1 MSELDDLIAK
11 GLIEAVESDRPIAEQ
26 WIGDARRHLEAAEA
40 IQTIDPSGAYVLAY
54 DAARKAVAAALLMTG
69 HRVRSRPGSHQALGQ
84 YAKVLARETGEP
96 ALEQFDRLRR
106 ERNRSE
112 YGSRSFGKAEVN
124 EAIRSAG
131 AILEACARSTQ
142 VDHGE

>member
-1 MSELDDLIAK
+1 MSELDDLIEK
-11 GLIEAVESDRPIAEQ
+11 GLIEAVDSDRPMAEQ
-26 WIGDARRHLEAAEA
+26 WISDARRHLKAAKA
-40 IQTIDPSGAYVLAY
+40 IQTMDPSGAYVLAY
-54 DAARKAVAAALLMTG
+54 DAARKAVAASLLMTR
-69 HRVRSRPGSHQALGQ
+69 HRVRSRPGSHQALAQ
-84 YAKVLARETGEP
+84 FAKVLARDTGET

-131 AILEACARSTQ
+131 AILEACARQ
-142 VDHGE
+142 DLG

>member
-11 GLIEAVESDRPIAEQ
+11 GLIEAAESDRPMAEQ
-26 WIGDARRHLEAAEA
+26 WISDAKRHLEAARA
-40 IQTIDPSGAYVLAY
+40 IQIMDPSGAYVLAY

-69 HRVRSRPGSHQALGQ
+69 HRVRSRPGSHQALAQ

-124 EAIRSAG
+124 EAIRSVG
-131 AILEACARSTQ
+131 AILEACAQQT
-142 VDHGE
+142 

>member
-1 MSELDDLIAK
+1 VSELDDLLAR
-11 GLIEAVESDRPIAEQ
+11 GLIETVESDRPMAEQ
-26 WIGDARRHLEAAEA
+26 WISDARRHLEAAKA
-40 IQTIDPSGAYVLAY
+40 IQTIDPSGTYVLAY

-69 HRVRSRPGSHQALGQ
+69 HRVRSRPGSHQALAQ
-84 YAKVLARETGEP
+84 YAKVLARGTDEL

-112 YGSRSFGKAEVN
+112 YGSRSFGTAEVN

-131 AILEACARSTQ
+131 AILEACARHT
-142 VDHGE
+142 

>member
-11 GLIEAVESDRPIAEQ
+11 GLIEAVESDRTMAEQ
-26 WIGDARRHLEAAEA
+26 WVSDARRHLEAAQA
-40 IQTIDPSGAYVLAY
+40 IEIIDPLGAYVLAY

-69 HRVRSRPGSHQALGQ
+69 HRVRSRPGSHQALAQ
-84 YAKVLARETGEP
+84 YAKVLARETGES

-112 YGSRSFGKAEVN
+112 YGSRSFGRAEVS

-131 AILEACARSTQ
+131 AILEACARQT
-142 VDHGE
+142 

>member
-11 GLIEAVESDRPIAEQ
+11 GLIEAVGSDRLMAEQ
-26 WIGDARRHLEAAEA
+26 WISDARRHLEAAEA
-40 IQTIDPSGAYVLAY
+40 IQTMDPSGAYVLAY
-54 DAARKAVAAALLMTG
+54 DAARKALAAALLMTG

-84 YAKVLARETGEP
+84 YAKVLARETSEP

-112 YGSRSFGKAEVN
+112 YGSRNFGKAEVK

-131 AILEACARSTQ
+131 ALLEACARSTQ